1 MARKVENKHWFDF
14 QYEVVNRNADY
25 AIIHMGAATVSLSD
39 RELGLV
45 AEALQ
50 RHGGLDVGLH
60 DIPWL
65 DERVLDAAIFDFQS
79 SVDDTSIDY
88 DTISVE
94 PADRLPDELMAE
106 VRQSVGIDLQCNFYY
121 LEEGIEQ
128 SRSCQMRI
136 SPDVFDAMVDTVK
149 RAHTEG
155 TDFDN
160 LKADH
165 PEAYAHSGERVLQFA
180 DNLCVSAYG
189 HTMNIYLKEFPYQVY
204 EAVTL

>member
-1 MARKVENKHWFDF
+1 MAGKVENKHWFDF
-14 QYEVVNRNADY
+14 QYEVVNREADG
-25 AIIHMGAATVSLSD
+25 AILHMGTAMVSLSE

-50 RHGGLDVGLH
+50 QHGGLDVGLH

-79 SVDDTSIDY
+79 GIDYTSIDY

-106 VRQSVGIDLQCNFYY
+106 MRQSVGIDLQCNFYY
-121 LEEGIEQ
+121 LEDGREQ
-128 SRSCQMRI
+128 SRSCTIRI
-136 SPDVFDAMVDTVK
+136 SPDVFDAMVDTIK
-149 RAHTEG
+149 RGHTEG

-160 LKADH
+160 LKTDH
-165 PEAYAHSGERVLQFA
+165 PEAYTRCAGWLLQRA
-180 DNLCVSAYG
+180 DNYCMATYG
-189 HTMNIYLKEFPYQVY
+189 HTMNAYLKEFPYQVY